1 MKNLLQIKLMLLFV
15 VFSATAQQ
23 EKGIIGANNWLDNW
37 TEFKPS
43 KTDYNDTN
51 QILTGKIT
59 TNTTLYKKDTY
70 LLMGPVYVTNNAT
83 LTIEPGTVIKG
94 DAESNGSLI
103 ITKGA
108 KIMAEGLATDPIV
121 FTSNK
126 PVKKGGDWGGV
137 VILGDAPMNK
147 FGGSS
152 SINFE
157 LDPTF
162 TIYGGLNNQSS
173 SGVIRFLRIEFAGK
187 KIKGFKDYNA
197 LTLAGIGNKTIIEN
211 VMCSFAAGNS
221 FEILGGDIVASKLV
235 SLRSNGDDFR
245 FTQGTQCKLENILA
259 VRHSLYSSSTRAR
272 CMNVLSY
279 DKMEESDFSKPLTNV
294 VVINSTLV
302 NSTENLSSDIA
313 SNLVKEGLFIGN
325 NVSFSL
331 KRSVVSG
338 FKPAAILAQDVKLD
352 NATFKKIEFKEAFI
366 NNCTGNI
373 FVENNTNNEDIE
385 DYYGNVSYGNVW
397 QANDNKDMFLD
408 IYNAKN
414 NPDFRIKISNITAS
428 NSK

>member
-15 VFSATAQQ
+15 VFSASAQQ

-43 KTDYNDTN
+43 KTEYNDTN

-59 TNTTLYKKDTY
+59 TSQTLYKKDTY
-70 LLMGPVYVTNNAT
+70 LLMGPVYVTNNAV
-83 LTIEPGTVIKG
+83 LTIEPGTTIKG
-94 DAESNGSLI
+94 DFESSGALI

-121 FTSNK
+121 FTSNR
-126 PVKKGGDWGGV
+126 PVKKAGDWGGL

-162 TIYGGLNNQSS
+162 TIYGGINNQSN
-173 SGVIRFLRIEFAGK
+173 SGVLKFLRIEFAGK

-197 LTLAGIGNKTIIEN
+197 LSIAGIGNKTVIDN
-211 VMCSFAAGNS
+211 VMCSFSAANS

-235 SLRSNGDDFR
+235 SLRSSGDDFR

-259 VRHSLYSSSTRAR
+259 VRHSLYSSSTRSR

-279 DKMEESDFSKPLTNV
+279 DKIEESDFSKPMTNV
-294 VVINSTLV
+294 AVMNSTLV
-302 NSTENLSSDIA
+302 NSTENLASDIA

-325 NVSFSL
+325 NVSFSI

-338 FKPAAILAQDVKLD
+338 FSPAAILAQDIKLE
-352 NATFKKIEFKEAFI
+352 NATFNKIQFKETYI
-366 NNCTGNI
+366 NSCKGNI
-373 FVENNTNNEDIE
+373 FVENSANNEDLE
-385 DYYGNVSYGNVW
+385 DYYGNPTFFNVY
-397 QANDNKDMFLD
+397 QATDNKDMFLD

-428 NSK
+428 NNK